1 MKIVLT
7 QDVPGL
13 GKAHEIKSVSDG
25 YARNYLIPRGLA
37 VAATPGQI
45 KAARKEAEVQQSKDA
60 RLRERARAIVERLRT
75 SPLRFQAKAGEKGRL
90 YGSITNADIAKAISK
105 TVNAPFDKRWVL
117 LERPIREVGTHV
129 VELKLR
135 GGVRGQVQVI
145 VTAEES

>member
-13 GKAHEIKSVSDG
+13 GKAHEIKNVSDG
-25 YARNYLIPRGLA
+25 YARNYLIPRRLA
-37 VAATPGQI
+37 VVATPGQI
-45 KAARKEAEVQQSKDA
+45 KAARKETEIQQSKDT

-105 TVNAPFDKRWVL
+105 IVNAPFDKRWVL